1 MARRKVISPHTAAC
15 EAAALRARRIARH
28 ELGDVA
34 EDDGVDAQVGRGRRA
49 CSRPRSRLAP
59 SLLRG
64 LSADALSCER
74 TVIQGPRGQWSRLE
88 MRAEGPRVSRRRGSG
103 VRSVLVCSGT
113 GCGRRGQV
121 QEGCEG
127 LTLRAARRL
136 RLKSS
141 DPSNSAQPPG
151 RRWRSGL
158 TRASG
163 QDRAHPCRR
172 PPQRRSSGTG
182 CR

>member
-1 MARRKVISPHTAAC
+1 MRRTHRELAESPAMSSEMMPMMPETISRSAVVVQ
-15 EAAALRARRIARH
+15 LVLDLDRA
-28 ELGDVA
+28 
-34 EDDGVDAQVGRGRRA
+34 
-49 CSRPRSRLAP
+49 SRPRS
-59 SLLRG
+59 
-64 LSADALSCER
+64 SAGALSCER
-74 TVIQGPRGQWSRLE
+74 AVIQRPRGQWSRLG
-88 MRAEGPRVSRRRGSG
+88 MRADGPRASRRRGSG
-103 VRSVLVCSGT
+103 VRSVRVCSGT

-121 QEGCEG
+121 QESCEG

-141 DPSNSAQPPG
+141 APSTSAQPHS

-172 PPQRRSSGTG
+172 PPQRRSSHPVLRIYRYGPRRTIKH
-182 CR
+182 

>member
-1 MARRKVISPHTAAC
+1 MGSLMLPMMMESMPKSMDAGQLVLDL
-15 EAAALRARRIARH
+15 ERA
-28 ELGDVA
+28 
-34 EDDGVDAQVGRGRRA
+34 
-49 CSRPRSRLAP
+49 SRPRS
-59 SLLRG
+59 STN
-64 LSADALSCER
+64 ALSCER